1 MSDKPP
7 PEARVFSPNTRFH
20 TLARRPGG
28 VSRKDAI
35 AGAQTKLEEIQP
47 EFGNWLGAEINA
59 LAEMVER
66 LKSGDTEAECID
78 RALFHSNQLRD
89 VGTTMGFELVS
100 YVANTLSVILERIK
114 AGADCNIDSIV
125 CHMDALTLVRQE
137 SYRRLRPDQV
147 PELLEGLHQ
156 VAESVGIVP
165 ASGQR

>member
-35 AGAQTKLEEIQP
+35 SGAQSKVDDIQP
-47 EFGNWLGAEINA
+47 EFGDWLGAEISS
-59 LAEMVER
+59 LAEAVGH
-66 LKSGDTEAECID
+66 LKSDGAEPEWID

-100 YVANTLSVILERIK
+100 YVANTLSIILERNQ
-114 AGADCNIDSIV
+114 AGAEFNIDSIV

-156 VAESVGIVP
+156 VAESVSIVP
-165 ASGQR
+165 ASGQK